1 MRLWRVCV
9 ARYTESA
16 LSVRLILA
24 AVVRRTKRVFTQ
36 VQDPDFARQMPLAES
51 VMHDDR
57 EVLRSLADCAPGL
70 RAFFR
75 IIEQWSVRDEDVRTL
90 LGGVA
95 NEPYYAIKKAPENQA
110 LDADTLLRISYVI
123 GIFKA
128 LHISH
133 SKSLANEWV
142 RLPNANRIFGGATP
156 LAYMLSGGIP
166 AMQTVRKLLD
176 AQVDGV

>member
-1 MRLWRVCV
+1 MIMDMDTPPDLAKKSKRERL
-9 ARYTESA
+9 S
-16 LSVRLILA
+16 
-24 AVVRRTKRVFTQ
+24 
-36 VQDPDFARQMPLAES
+36 
-51 VMHDDR
+51 
-57 EVLRSLADCAPGL
+57 APGL

-75 IIEQWSVRDEDVRTL
+75 IIEQWGVRDEDARAI
-90 LGGVA
+90 LGGFA
-95 NEPYYAIKKAPENQA
+95 NELYYAIKKAPEKRS

-128 LHISH
+128 LHILH
-133 SKSLANEWV
+133 GESLANEWV
-142 RLPNANRIFGGATP
+142 RLPNANRIFGGTTP